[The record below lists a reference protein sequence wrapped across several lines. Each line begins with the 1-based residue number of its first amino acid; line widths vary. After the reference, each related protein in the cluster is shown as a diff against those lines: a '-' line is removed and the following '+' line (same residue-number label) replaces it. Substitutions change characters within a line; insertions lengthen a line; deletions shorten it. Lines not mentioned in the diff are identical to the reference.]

1 MRERL
6 GAVGIKATIVAT
18 DVPGWVTRLTSGDFD
33 LAFNFVYLLGDP
45 AIGVNQTYL
54 STNQLNRGTAA
65 NVDGYVNLQIDALLL
80 KAQYELKRSERA
92 RLYAQAQKIM
102 SEELPILWTH
112 QMVMPTVYR
121 AKVKN
126 LMSTGLGM
134 NENFA
139 DVWVDK

>member
-1 MRERL
+1 M
-6 GAVGIKATIVAT
+6 
-18 DVPGWVTRLTSGDFD
+18 PGWVTRLTSGDFD

-65 NVDGYVNLQIDALLL
+65 NVDGYVNPQLDALLV
-80 KAQYELKRSERA
+80 KAQHEPKRGERA
-92 RLYAQAQKIM
+92 KLYSQVQKIL
-102 SEELPILWTH
+102 SEDLPVLWTH

-121 AKVKN
+121 SKVKN